1 MADINTNPAA
11 GSSFSFRDLSH
22 YPIVVNGLNKVTRFH
37 RGRRFESPT
46 ATGAAPAAISPAA
59 GGAATAPAWGRKP
72 ATRPPPAAT
81 PPPGGEAPAAPASV
95 GNPATVA
102 TADKPGPAGGGGDS
116 GGGGAGGS

>member
-59 GGAATAPAWGRKP
+59 GEAATAPPSVRK
-72 ATRPPPAAT
+72 
-81 PPPGGEAPAAPASV
+81 
-95 GNPATVA
+95 PATVA
-102 TADKPGPAGGGGDS
+102 TADKPDPAGPRS
-116 GGGGAGGS
+116 PSAAVKRSAPQVP